1 MACGLVK
8 FLIRMDEAIGLSG
21 KDRKFRE
28 FRLPHKDAVI
38 DVLFGVHPSQAPLG
52 PIPI

>member
-1 MACGLVK
+1 MG
-8 FLIRMDEAIGLSG
+8 EAIDLPG
-21 KDRKFRE
+21 KDRKLRE
-28 FRLPHKDAVI
+28 FRLPHRDAEI

>member
-1 MACGLVK
+1 MAYVLVK
-8 FLIRMDEAIGLSG
+8 ILIRMDEAIGLSG

-28 FRLPHKDAVI
+28 FRLPHRDAEI
-38 DVLFGVHPSQAPLG
+38 DVLFGVHPSQAPLC